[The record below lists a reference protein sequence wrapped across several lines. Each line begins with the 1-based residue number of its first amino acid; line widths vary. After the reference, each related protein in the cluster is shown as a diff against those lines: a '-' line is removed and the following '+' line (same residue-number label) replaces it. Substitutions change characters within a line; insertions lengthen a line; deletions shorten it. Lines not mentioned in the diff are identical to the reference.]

1 MQQVLFD
8 LTEKDIDLKKVDINE
23 FVVKPVTIQ
32 EVKSF
37 VEKWH
42 YSRNING
49 LNISYVFGLFYKQY
63 LIGSIIY
70 GSLSMAN
77 TWQKYGTDETDVVE
91 LKRLCCIDAT
101 KKNTESFFIAK
112 TIKFLKK
119 YSNYK
124 TIVSYADPYF
134 NHQGTIYKASN
145 FTHEGFTAKSKVIL
159 YKNKIYHDKTIR
171 SVDDQKRLKPF
182 TYEIKEALQ
191 LGQATYIDKPPK
203 HIYCYEIKRKNDVM
217 PKAKSLEYNQM
228 SLV

>member
-63 LIGSIIY
+63 LIGAIIY

-145 FTHEGFTAKSKVIL
+145 FTHEGFTSKSKVIL

-182 TYEIKEALQ
+182 TYKIKEALQ

>member
-8 LTEKDIDLKKVDINE
+8 LREKDIDLKKVDINE

-42 YSRNING
+42 YSNNING

-63 LIGSIIY
+63 LIGAIIY

-134 NHQGTIYKASN
+134 NHQGIIYKASN

-171 SVDDQKRLKPF
+171 SVDDKKRLKPF
-182 TYEIKEALQ
+182 TYEIKRALQ

-203 HIYCYEIKRKNDVM
+203 HIYCYEIKRKNNDVS
-217 PKAKSLEYNQM
+217 KAKILEYNQM

>member
-49 LNISYVFGLFYKQY
+49 LNISYVFGLFYKHY
-63 LIGSIIY
+63 LIGAIIY

-191 LGQATYIDKPPK
+191 LGQATYINKPPK
-203 HIYCYEIKRKNDVM
+203 HIYCYEIKRKNDDI
-217 PKAKSLEYNQM
+217 PRSKSLQYNQM
-228 SLV
+228 SFV

>member
-42 YSRNING
+42 YSKNING

-63 LIGSIIY
+63 LIGAIIY

-182 TYEIKEALQ
+182 TYEIKECLQ
-191 LGQATYIDKPPK
+191 LGQATYIYKPPK

>member
-42 YSRNING
+42 YSKNING

-63 LIGSIIY
+63 LIGAIIY

-182 TYEIKEALQ
+182 TFQIKKALQ

-203 HIYCYEIKRKNDVM
+203 HIYCYEIKRKNDDI
-217 PKAKSLEYNQM
+217 PKAKSLQYNQM

>member
-32 EVKSF
+32 QVKSF

-42 YSRNING
+42 YSKNING
-49 LNISYVFGLFYKQY
+49 LNISHVFGLFYKQY
-63 LIGSIIY
+63 LIGAIIY

-124 TIVSYADPYF
+124 MIVSYADPYF

-145 FTHEGFTAKSKVIL
+145 FKHEGFTAKSKVIL

-182 TYEIKEALQ
+182 TFQIKEALQ

-203 HIYCYEIKRKNDVM
+203 HIYCYEIKRKNDDI
-217 PKAKSLEYNQM
+217 PKAKSLQYNQM

>member
-49 LNISYVFGLFYKQY
+49 LNISHVFGLFYKQY
-63 LIGSIIY
+63 LIGAIIY

-134 NHQGTIYKASN
+134 KHQGTIYKASN

-182 TYEIKEALQ
+182 TYEIKKALQ

-203 HIYCYEIKRKNDVM
+203 HIYCYEIKRKNDDI
-217 PKAKSLEYNQM
+217 PRLKSLQYTQM

>member
-8 LTEKDIDLKKVDINE
+8 LTEKDIDLKKVDIND
-23 FVVKPVTIQ
+23 FVVKPVTIKQ
-32 EVKSF
+32 VKSF

-42 YSRNING
+42 YSKNING

-63 LIGSIIY
+63 LIGAIIY

-77 TWQKYGTDETDVVE
+77 TWQKYGTDETEVVE

-182 TYEIKEALQ
+182 TFQIKKALQ

-203 HIYCYEIKRKNDVM
+203 HIYCYEIKRKNDDI
-217 PKAKSLEYNQM
+217 PRSKSLQYNQM

>member
-42 YSRNING
+42 YSKNING

-63 LIGSIIY
+63 LIGAIIY

-145 FTHEGFTAKSKVIL
+145 FTHEGFTAKSKVI
-159 YKNKIYHDKTIR
+159 KWKDKFYHDKALR
-171 SVDDQKRLKPF
+171 CKDSHNRLKPF
-182 TYEIKEALQ
+182 TYEIKKALQ
-191 LGQATYIDKPPK
+191 SGQATYIDKPPK

>member
-42 YSRNING
+42 YSKNING

-63 LIGSIIY
+63 LIGAIIY

-182 TYEIKEALQ
+182 TYEIKRALQ
-191 LGQATYIDKPPK
+191 LGQATYIYKPPK

>member
-42 YSRNING
+42 YSKNING

-63 LIGSIIY
+63 LIGAIIY

-119 YSNYK
+119 YTNYK

-182 TYEIKEALQ
+182 TYEIKRALQ

-203 HIYCYEIKRKNDVM
+203 HIYCYEIKRKNDVI
-217 PKAKSLEYNQM
+217 PKAKSLQYNQM